1 MIDANQV
8 VNFITDSAGFLVGL
22 VGVVI
27 YGKHKLLDQKL
38 VTTKYVTETELINA
52 IRQSLSDS
60 LTRIDILNDEI
71 VQSKILIDDKN
82 ESLFESKLIN
92 NDLTDEVEYLK
103 GRISLLVQLINR
115 LSDGI
120 DKATDELS

>member
-8 VNFITDSAGFLVGL
+8 VSFVTESAGFIVGL
-22 VGVVI
+22 VGAVI

-60 LTRIDILNDEI
+60 LTRIDNLNNEI
-71 VQSKILIDDKN
+71 TQLKLLLDAKSELIGDHRKINK
-82 ESLFESKLIN
+82 
-92 NDLTDEVEYLK
+92 DLADEVTYLK
-103 GRISLLVQLINR
+103 SRISLLIQLINR

-120 DKATDELS
+120 EKATDELS

>member
-71 VQSKILIDDKN
+71 VQLKILIDAKN
-82 ESLFESKLIN
+82 ESLFESKLLN

>member
-71 VQSKILIDDKN
+71 VQLKILIDTKN
-82 ESLFESKLIN
+82 ESLFESKLLN

>member
-8 VNFITDSAGFLVGL
+8 VNFVTESAGFLVGL

-38 VTTKYVTETELINA
+38 VTTKYITETELINA

-60 LTRIDILNDEI
+60 LARIDILNKEI
-71 VQSKILIDDKN
+71 AQLKLLMDAKSELIIEN
-82 ESLFESKLIN
+82 KLVN
-92 NDLTDEVEYLK
+92 NDLTDEIAYLK
-103 GRISLLVQLINR
+103 SRISLLVQLINR

>member
-8 VNFITDSAGFLVGL
+8 VDFITESAGFLVGL
-22 VGVVI
+22 TGVVI
-27 YGKHKLLDQKL
+27 YGKHKLLDQNL
-38 VTTKYVTETELINA
+38 VSTKYVTETELINA

-60 LTRIDILNDEI
+60 LSRIDNLNSEIAHLKTIIDSKNELIGEHSKISNDLNDE
-71 VQSKILIDDKN
+71 V
-82 ESLFESKLIN
+82 
-92 NDLTDEVEYLK
+92 TYLK
-103 GRISLLVQLINR
+103 NRISLLVQLINR

>member
-71 VQSKILIDDKN
+71 VQSKILIDAKN

-92 NDLTDEVEYLK
+92 SDLTDEVEYLK

>member
-71 VQSKILIDDKN
+71 VQSKILIDAKN